1 MATSSA
7 TIQTGEIHV
16 WSLSFSDA
24 VPDLTSLHQL
34 LSDDERT
41 RAARFISDID
51 RTRFTV
57 ARGVLRQLLSA
68 YTGHPARS
76 IELVYGLHG
85 RPAVTASQA
94 HDINFNLSHSGKHA
108 LFALTG
114 EGEVGIDI
122 ERIRPHS
129 PAYRLRLARRFFS
142 EMEFSAIEGLSASCA
157 EQAFFACWTRKEAYI
172 KVHGL
177 GLSLPLSQFSVS
189 VNPASAPQLIAT
201 PWCPSDLKLTRL
213 WDLAVPDGY
222 RAAIALN
229 NFTGDPEIRPFDWS
243 AKISPGL

>member
-94 HDINFNLSHSGKHA
+94 HDINFNLSHSGEHA

-129 PAYRLRLARRFFS
+129 PAYRLRLARRLFS
-142 EMEFSAIEGLSASCA
+142 EMEFSAIEGLNASCV
-157 EQAFFACWTRKEAYI
+157 EQAFFACWTRKEAYL
-172 KVHGL
+172 KAKGTGL
-177 GLSLPLSQFSVS
+177 TTKLDEFEVTFLPDEP
-189 VNPASAPQLIAT
+189 PAMLRTEIDGEDPHDWQVF
-201 PWCPSDLKLTRL
+201 DV
-213 WDLAVPDGY
+213 AVPEGY
-222 RAAIALN
+222 VAALVA
-229 NFTGDPEIRPFDWS
+229 RC
-243 AKISPGL
+243 